1 MSQQVRESAH
11 ALLDSG
17 GNKSDEDK
25 EAIAA
30 NTPIVI
36 VHQDSISP
44 DEGIVL
50 GPFCTKSQCGKNHS
64 QIVSFCNLRRELRL
78 FSKERSMNFHAKS
91 QHFDHFFFFIS
102 NI

>member
-1 MSQQVRESAH
+1 MAIIPSSISALEVSQQVRGSAH

-25 EAIAA
+25 EAMAA

-50 GPFCTKSQCGKNHS
+50 GPFCTKSQCGK
-64 QIVSFCNLRRELRL
+64 ITL
-78 FSKERSMNFHAKS
+78 KKS
-91 QHFDHFFFFIS
+91 HFYDPKNS
-102 NI
+102 

>member
-1 MSQQVRESAH
+1 MLAIIPSSISALEVSQQVRESAH

-25 EAIAA
+25 EAMAA

-36 VHQDSISP
+36 VHQDSTSP

-64 QIVSFCNLRRELRL
+64 QIVSFLRPKK
-78 FSKERSMNFHAKS
+78 FVKS
-91 QHFDHFFFFIS
+91 QLS
-102 NI
+102 TVK